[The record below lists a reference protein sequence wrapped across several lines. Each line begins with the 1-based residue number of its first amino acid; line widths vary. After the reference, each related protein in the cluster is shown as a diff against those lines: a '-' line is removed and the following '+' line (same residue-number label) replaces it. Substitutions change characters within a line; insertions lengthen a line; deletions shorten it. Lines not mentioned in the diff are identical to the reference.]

1 MPERFEDAAEV
12 GVASLRLDPLRLAP
26 NAQTRSDVDYGGHRG
41 DDYGC
46 GARWGG
52 LRRGAPSA
60 EVPPQKQAVL
70 RWLQPPELSRQALV
84 ELGGAVRLA
93 A

>member
-1 MPERFEDAAEV
+1 MGGGREE
-12 GVASLRLDPLRLAP
+12 P

-46 GARWGG
+46 GARWGC
-52 LRRGAPSA
+52 LRSGAPSA
-60 EVPPQKQAVL
+60 EVPPKEQAVL
-70 RWLQPPELSRQALV
+70 RWLQPPQLSGQALEV
-84 ELGGAVRLA
+84 GGTARLA